1 MKSLCPCMAF
11 PSRSTGSLPAT
22 SKEGGPS
29 SSKSSFFNRFKKGLH
44 HHNRDNNKD
53 KHNKENSTTSNNSHL
68 SSPPTT
74 AGRNNLTTN
83 SNSNGN
89 SRQQNGGSNG
99 ISHSLEPL
107 QKPENARR
115 VTADSSS
122 LSSPTTASVPL
133 GALGRS
139 PSQRKPPSLPPSS
152 PPGPFLPPN
161 AENNIKP
168 PVRVD
173 SEKRENLKEIR
184 ATRQEQRA
192 LSTDPKRIQ
201 RLSGQNFDYRH
212 TSTSLASPKT
222 SGIFDPRTT
231 NASLRSPRATVTSIL
246 DPRSSASR
254 IDNQP
259 PLSPATDIHSPNAKD
274 WLYEEDERYQEMIE
288 EELEWRWILNL
299 SMHFRE
305 RSDREKFFVTYAE
318 SPHLRHRITVSCD
331 YRNAEHGSLE
341 EELKHIPYQREKSA
355 RIYEAVRDSLFD
367 IQFYPTI
374 TNLKLE
380 TKDGRL
386 HVHVNEDINEIIHY
400 PHANLVRHLHC
411 DLYQESEL
419 EFDCHLSG
427 FVYKV
432 RQGDKVFIKK
442 EIPGPDTIDEF
453 LYEINALHALRNSSS
468 VIRFGGLVVD
478 ERRKHVRGLLIS
490 YAPNGSL
497 IDVVFNERGKLPWR
511 KRERWARQIIK
522 GLSEIHEEGFV
533 QGDFTMSNMVLD
545 ENGDVKIIDIN
556 RRGCPIGWEP
566 PEIKG
571 LIESQQRIGMFIGV
585 KSDVWQLGMV
595 LWGLV
600 YQVDE
605 PEAAA
610 KPLGMEDAPD
620 EVPGWFRGIVM
631 ACLSEQPR
639 DRPSAKE
646 LLYRFPEEEN
656 VYRSGTIPPAPID
669 VVVGDGQIVHVS
681 SSSSKGSPTSLRI
694 NPRINKR
701 TPLLE
706 DAFVQSPMT
715 MTPTVGS
722 SRSPYEGL
730 NGRVNGFGFGGEFGY
745 PERNGGGADIN
756 GFATPS
762 PFSSPQRG
770 PPSSNY
776 VPESPATDIVSS
788 PPVKDDGEFH
798 WEGYKIERIADPGAL
813 DEDMGL
819 AFRIETL
826 EDARARG
833 EIANSIS
840 EKRGSKRFSRGS
852 GNSEGVPDTIE
863 RGQHHH
869 HRHQQHHQRP
879 PLLPAFGR
887 GDSDATVGYETP
899 SEEFPPAVR

>member
-1 MKSLCPCMAF
+1 
-11 PSRSTGSLPAT
+11 
-22 SKEGGPS
+22 
-29 SSKSSFFNRFKKGLH
+29 
-44 HHNRDNNKD
+44 
-53 KHNKENSTTSNNSHL
+53 
-68 SSPPTT
+68 
-74 AGRNNLTTN
+74 
-83 SNSNGN
+83 
-89 SRQQNGGSNG
+89 
-99 ISHSLEPL
+99 
-107 QKPENARR
+107 
-115 VTADSSS
+115 
-122 LSSPTTASVPL
+122 
-133 GALGRS
+133 
-139 PSQRKPPSLPPSS
+139 
-152 PPGPFLPPN
+152 
-161 AENNIKP
+161 
-168 PVRVD
+168 
-173 SEKRENLKEIR
+173 
-184 ATRQEQRA
+184 
-192 LSTDPKRIQ
+192 
-201 RLSGQNFDYRH
+201 
-212 TSTSLASPKT
+212 
-222 SGIFDPRTT
+222 
-231 NASLRSPRATVTSIL
+231 
-246 DPRSSASR
+246 
-254 IDNQP
+254 
-259 PLSPATDIHSPNAKD
+259 
-274 WLYEEDERYQEMIE
+274 MIE

-400 PHANLVRHLHC
+400 PHINLVRHLHC

-432 RQGDKVFIKK
+432 RQGDRVFIKK

-453 LYEINALHALRNSSS
+453 LYEINALHALRNSTS

-478 ERRKHVRGLLIS
+478 ERRKHVKGLLIS

-497 IDVVFNERGKLPWR
+497 IDVVFNERGKLPWK

-545 ENGDVKIIDIN
+545 EHGDVKIIDIN

-610 KPLGMEDAPD
+610 RPLGMEDAPD

-631 ACLSEQPR
+631 ACLSEEPR
-639 DRPSAKE
+639 NRPSAKE
-646 LLYRFPEEEN
+646 LLYRFPEGDS
-656 VYRSGTIPPAPID
+656 VYRSGTSPPPPID
-669 VVVGDGQIVHVS
+669 VVVGDGQVVHVS

-694 NPRINKR
+694 NPRNGKR
-701 TPLLE
+701 APLMDE
-706 DAFVQSPMT
+706 GFVQSPMT
-715 MTPTVGS
+715 MTPTLGS
-722 SRSPYEGL
+722 SRNPYEGL

-745 PERNGGGADIN
+745 PERNGGTEMN

-762 PFSSPQRG
+762 PFSSPPRG

-776 VPESPATDIVSS
+776 VPESPATDIVTS
-788 PPVKDDGEFH
+788 PPVKDEGDFH

-813 DEDMGL
+813 DDDMGL
-819 AFRIETL
+819 AFRIESL
-826 EDARARG
+826 GDASR

-863 RGQHHH
+863 KGQHH

>member
-1 MKSLCPCMAF
+1 
-11 PSRSTGSLPAT
+11 
-22 SKEGGPS
+22 
-29 SSKSSFFNRFKKGLH
+29 
-44 HHNRDNNKD
+44 
-53 KHNKENSTTSNNSHL
+53 
-68 SSPPTT
+68 
-74 AGRNNLTTN
+74 
-83 SNSNGN
+83 
-89 SRQQNGGSNG
+89 
-99 ISHSLEPL
+99 
-107 QKPENARR
+107 
-115 VTADSSS
+115 
-122 LSSPTTASVPL
+122 
-133 GALGRS
+133 
-139 PSQRKPPSLPPSS
+139 
-152 PPGPFLPPN
+152 
-161 AENNIKP
+161 
-168 PVRVD
+168 
-173 SEKRENLKEIR
+173 
-184 ATRQEQRA
+184 
-192 LSTDPKRIQ
+192 
-201 RLSGQNFDYRH
+201 
-212 TSTSLASPKT
+212 
-222 SGIFDPRTT
+222 
-231 NASLRSPRATVTSIL
+231 
-246 DPRSSASR
+246 
-254 IDNQP
+254 
-259 PLSPATDIHSPNAKD
+259 
-274 WLYEEDERYQEMIE
+274 MIE

-318 SPHLRHRITVSCD
+318 SPHIRHRITVSCD
-331 YRNAEHGSLE
+331 YRNAERGSLE

-400 PHANLVRHLHC
+400 PHVNLVRHLRC

-432 RQGDKVFIKK
+432 RHGDRVFIKK

-453 LYEINALHALRNSSS
+453 LYEINALHALRNSTS

-545 ENGDVKIIDIN
+545 EHGDVKIIDIN

-610 KPLGMEDAPD
+610 RPLGMEDAPD
-620 EVPGWFRGIVM
+620 EVPAWFRGIVM

-646 LLYRFPEEEN
+646 LLYRFPEEES
-656 VYRSGTIPPAPID
+656 VYRSGTVPPAPID
-669 VVVGDGQIVHVS
+669 VVVGDGQVVHVS

-694 NPRINKR
+694 NPRNGKR
-701 TPLLE
+701 TPLLDE
-706 DAFVQSPMT
+706 GFVQSPMT
-715 MTPTVGS
+715 MAPTVGS

-730 NGRVNGFGFGGEFGY
+730 NGRMNGFGFGGEFGY
-745 PERNGGGADIN
+745 SERNGGGADIN

-776 VPESPATDIVSS
+776 IPESPATDIVSN
-788 PPVKDDGEFH
+788 PPVKDEGEFH
-798 WEGYKIERIADPGAL
+798 WEGYKIERIADPGAP

-840 EKRGSKRFSRGS
+840 DKRGSKRFSRGS
-852 GNSEGVPDTIE
+852 GNSEGVPDTVE
-863 RGQHHH
+863 KGQHH
-869 HRHQQHHQRP
+869 HRHQQNHQRP

-899 SEEFPPAVR
+899 SEEFPPAVRQR

>member
-11 PSRSTGSLPAT
+11 PSKSTGSLPAT
-22 SKEGGPS
+22 SKEAGPS
-29 SSKSSFFNRFKKGLH
+29 SSRSSFFNRFKKGLH
-44 HHNRDNNKD
+44 KEKHH
-53 KHNKENSTTSNNSHL
+53 KENSTSTNNSL
-68 SSPPTT
+68 TSTPA
-74 AGRNNLTTN
+74 AGSRNN
-83 SNSNGN
+83 
-89 SRQQNGGSNG
+89 RQNGT
-99 ISHSLEPL
+99 SHSLEPL
-107 QKPENARR
+107 DRVENARR
-115 VTADSSS
+115 VTADSTS

-139 PSQRKPPSLPPSS
+139 PSQRKPQPPSS
-152 PPGPFLPPN
+152 PPGLPVASN
-161 AENNIKP
+161 VEDNIKA

-184 ATRQEQRA
+184 PTRQEQRA

-201 RLSGQNFDYRH
+201 RLSGQNFEYRH

-222 SGIFDPRTT
+222 SGILDPRAT

-246 DPRSSASR
+246 DPRSSAAR
-254 IDNQP
+254 VDTQP
-259 PLSPATDIHSPNAKD
+259 PLSPATDIHSPNSKD

-400 PHANLVRHLHC
+400 PHVNLVRHLHC

-432 RQGDKVFIKK
+432 RQGDRVFIKK

-468 VIRFGGLVVD
+468 VIHFGGLVVD

-497 IDVVFNERGKLPWR
+497 IDVVFNERGKLPWK
-511 KRERWARQIIK
+511 KRERWAQQIIR

-545 ENGDVKIIDIN
+545 EHGDVKIIDIN

-585 KSDVWQLGMV
+585 KSDMWQLGMV

-600 YQVDE
+600 FQVDE

-610 KPLGMEDAPD
+610 RPLMMDDAPE

-631 ACLSEQPR
+631 ACLSEEPR

-646 LLYRFPEEEN
+646 LLYRFPEGESAF
-656 VYRSGTIPPAPID
+656 RTGTSPQPPID
-669 VVVGDGQIVHVS
+669 VVVGDGQVVHVS

-694 NPRINKR
+694 NPRNGKR
-701 TPLLE
+701 APFLDE
-706 DAFVQSPMT
+706 GFVQSPMT

-722 SRSPYEGL
+722 SRHPYEAP

-745 PERNGGGADIN
+745 PERNGGTEMN
-756 GFATPS
+756 GFTTPS
-762 PFSSPQRG
+762 PFSSPPRG

-776 VPESPATDIVSS
+776 IPESPATDIVSS
-788 PPVKDDGEFH
+788 PPVKDESDFH
-798 WEGYKIERIADPGAL
+798 WEGFKIERIGGPSAQ
-813 DEDMGL
+813 DEDPRL

-840 EKRGSKRFSRGS
+840 EKGGSKRFSRSS
-852 GNSEGVPDTIE
+852 GTSESVPDTIE
-863 RGQHHH
+863 KGQNHQ
-869 HRHQQHHQRP
+869 RHQQHHQRP

-887 GDSDATVGYETP
+887 VDSDATVGYETP
-899 SEEFPPAVR
+899 SEEFPPMR